1 MPISLV
7 TQERWF
13 RWAKNKGYGKT
24 TQVAPRR
31 NNGILTCRNSIP
43 DPGPGGK
50 IDNRLSFINREMHRL
65 ASVRRHST
73 HG

>member
-50 IDNRLSFINREMHRL
+50 NRQ
-65 ASVRRHST
+65 
-73 HG
+73 